1 MAESVSIPVTGKQKH
16 MLSEFATQ
24 LDEEE
29 IAESRHIVKDI
40 RLLESPIDVCVDCG
54 QRHIPR
60 RLVCCVDGTW
70 MTEDG
75 AEGIQIPAA
84 TFDQLH

>member
-1 MAESVSIPVTGKQKH
+1 M
-16 MLSEFATQ
+16 FATE

-29 IAESRHIVKDI
+29 ITETRRLDRHND
-40 RLLESPIDVCVDCG
+40 LPQFSIDVCADCG
-54 QRHIPR
+54 ERHIPR

-75 AEGIQIPAA
+75 AEGIPKTCGNARPPC
-84 TFDQLH
+84 